1 MANSTSVD
9 AENAAVTAGGNGSSP
24 AIAVSDLGKIYQT
37 RHGAV
42 EAVRRASFSVDRG
55 EFVSLVGPS
64 GCGKS
69 TILHIVAGLLEFETG
84 GVKVAGSPA
93 KAGRRD
99 VGIMLQR
106 PVLFPW
112 RTVTQNVLLPTQV
125 FKIAARGEQRD
136 AVRKRA
142 ADLIRLVGL
151 EGFEEK
157 YPWELSGG
165 MQQRASLARLLVF
178 EPEILLMDEP
188 FAALD
193 EFTRER
199 LNSELARLHE
209 TLGRTVLYVTH
220 NIQEAVWMADRVIVL
235 SRRPGRVLEIV
246 PVELK
251 RPRTEA
257 MQGEPAFVQAVER
270 IWGLIKAQARAAL
283 EDAGEAAR

>member
-1 MANSTSVD
+1 MANSTGVEAEQD
-9 AENAAVTAGGNGSSP
+9 AVSAARTGSSP
-24 AIAVSDLGKIYQT
+24 AIEIKDLGKIYQT

-42 EAVRRASFSVDRG
+42 EAVRSATFSVDRG

-69 TILHIVAGLLEFETG
+69 TILHIVAGLLEFEG
-84 GVKVAGSPA
+84 GEVRMAGKPA
-93 KAGRRD
+93 NAGRRD

-112 RTVTQNVLLPTQV
+112 RTVTQNVLLPTRV
-125 FKIAARGEQRD
+125 FKIDRRGEQRE
-136 AVRKRA
+136 AVRRRA
-142 ADLIRLVGL
+142 AELIKLVGL

-209 TLGRTVLYVTH
+209 QLGRTVLYVTH
-220 NIQEAVWMADRVIVL
+220 NIQEAVFLSDRVVVMKP
-235 SRRPGRVLEIV
+235 RPGEVLEIV
-246 PVELK
+246 DIPLE
-251 RPRTEA
+251 RPRRIEMVAETET
-257 MQGEPAFVQAVER
+257 
-270 IWGLIKAQARAAL
+270 AAL
-283 EDAGEAAR
+283 VARIRRKLGFEQEEATHGDG

>member
-1 MANSTSVD
+1 MANSTGVD
-9 AENAAVTAGGNGSSP
+9 AQQAAVSAARNGASP
-24 AIAVSDLGKIYQT
+24 AMEVSELGKIYQT

-42 EAVRRASFSVDRG
+42 EAVRRATFSVDRG

-69 TILHIVAGLLEFETG
+69 TILHILAGLLEFESG
-84 GVKVAGSPA
+84 DVKMAGTPA

-112 RTVTQNVLLPTQV
+112 RTVMQNVLLPTRV
-125 FKIAARGEQRD
+125 FKIDRRGEQRN

-142 ADLIRLVGL
+142 AELLKLVGL
-151 EGFEEK
+151 GGFEEK

-220 NIQEAVWMADRVIVL
+220 NIQEAVFLSDRVVVMKP
-235 SRRPGRVLEIV
+235 RPGEVLEIV
-246 PVELK
+246 DVTLE
-251 RPRTEA
+251 RPRRIEMIAETET
-257 MQGEPAFVQAVER
+257 
-270 IWGLIKAQARAAL
+270 AAL
-283 EDAGEAAR
+283 VARIRKKLGFEQEEETHGDG

>member
-1 MANSTSVD
+1 MANSTDLRAQKPAAGASAD
-9 AENAAVTAGGNGSSP
+9 AAQP
-24 AIAVSDLGKIYQT
+24 AIQVRDLGKVYST
-37 RHGAV
+37 RRGAV
-42 EAVRRASFSVDRG
+42 EALRKATFDVQRG

-69 TILHIVAGLLEFETG
+69 TLLHIVAGLLDQNG
-84 GVKVAGSPA
+84 GDVRIAGSPA

-112 RTVTQNVLLPTQV
+112 RTVLENVLLPAQV
-125 FKIAARGEQRD
+125 FKLFKRGPDREKMK
-136 AVRKRA
+136 ARA
-142 ADLIRLVGL
+142 AELVQLVGL

-199 LNSELARLHE
+199 LNSELADLHE
-209 TLGRTVLYVTH
+209 SLGRTVLYVTH
-220 NIQEAVWMADRVIVL
+220 NIQEAVFLSDRVVVMKP
-235 SRRPGRVLEIV
+235 RPGEVLEIV
-246 PVELK
+246 DIPLE
-251 RPRTEA
+251 RPRRIEMVAEA
-257 MQGEPAFVQAVER
+257 ET
-270 IWGLIKAQARAAL
+270 AAL
-283 EDAGEAAR
+283 VARIRTKLGFEEDLHGDH